1 MIYGLEIL
9 IHDCLLDSA
18 RTWTWSSLA
27 CFGFRKYFHRANF
40 PWNSLATI
48 FISFGVGAKVIFLN
62 DFLYVFWTSFRSLLI
77 LVDSCWF
84 LLILA
89 VRYVVRPRVT
99 NVSPS
104 HSTSKAVE
112 EVPIAK
118 APFVIF
124 HRRCF
129 FNVALCWSAQLAATC
144 GNTLIWDSWFIDRS
158 RQFCSVS
165 RRSKCF

>member
-9 IHDCLLDSA
+9 IHGCLLDSA

-84 LLILA
+84 LQFATLFGLELPTYLLHIRLLSSWRSSHRKST
-89 VRYVVRPRVT
+89 VRHF
-99 NVSPS
+99 PS
-104 HSTSKAVE
+104 AMLLQCCPLLKCAISGNMRQH
-112 EVPIAK
+112 IDLG
-118 APFVIF
+118 FVI
-124 HRRCF
+124 H
-129 FNVALCWSAQLAATC
+129 W
-144 GNTLIWDSWFIDRS
+144 
-158 RQFCSVS
+158 
-165 RRSKCF
+165 